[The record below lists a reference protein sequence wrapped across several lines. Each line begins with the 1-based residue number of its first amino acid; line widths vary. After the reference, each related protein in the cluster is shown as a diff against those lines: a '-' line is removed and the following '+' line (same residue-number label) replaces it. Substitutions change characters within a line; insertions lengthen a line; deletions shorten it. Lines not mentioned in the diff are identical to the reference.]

1 MGRPIQ
7 APSEKRLIIPWS
19 RDGVPWSSFIS
30 SFFFNSIA
38 LSFLFFID
46 QSGLMIN
53 GQEMHTFSDVLNHQ
67 PLFSLL
73 LLLPPIS
80 LLHFYRVGLR
90 WMNKTSLEWTAENL
104 LIQHGPFPWLRPS
117 KRISCKEIS
126 SLILYSYS
134 PGYQDGAPLRRLR
147 LQMRS
152 DAGSEVILLDGL
164 LEEDRVILENW
175 IRMEEKH
182 QTALKYENAA

>member
-1 MGRPIQ
+1 
-7 APSEKRLIIPWS
+7 
-19 RDGVPWSSFIS
+19 
-30 SFFFNSIA
+30 
-38 LSFLFFID
+38 
-46 QSGLMIN
+46 MIN
-53 GQEMHTFSDVLNHQ
+53 GQEVHTFSDVLNYQ

-80 LLHFYRVGLR
+80 LLHFYRVGLH

-104 LIQHGPFPWLRPS
+104 LIQHGPFPWLRRS
-117 KRISCKEIS
+117 KRISRKEIS

-134 PGYQDGAPLRRLR
+134 PGYQDGTPLRRLR

-152 DAGSEVILLDGL
+152 EAGFEVILLDGL

-182 QTALKYENAA
+182 QTALEYENAA